1 MPPPPGS
8 KQSSWESTPTFF
20 ELVEIER
27 GQLDVGANIYPDEI
41 TEKKREAAK
50 EKEEKVNANPRSASL
65 NSKHETNGGAA
76 PAEPGSEPGSELIVW
91 WDEPEDQNPEN
102 PMNWSSTKKWI
113 NILVI
118 SVISFLVPLVSSM
131 LAPGVQLVME
141 DFNTSSTTFATFVVS
156 IFVLG
161 FACGPLLLAPLSEIY
176 GRVIIYNITNVLFL
190 AFTILCALSQN
201 PSMLLAFRFL
211 SGFAG
216 VATITIG
223 SGTIADIMPRE
234 KRGKAV
240 SIWSVGPI
248 LGPMVGPIIGGYVA
262 EVAGWR
268 WMFWAISI
276 AIGVVTIFTL
286 VVLRE
291 TYPVVLLERK
301 AARLRK
307 ETGNPNYRSKLA
319 SDLTPKELFKHSI
332 IRPLKMLICY
342 PIVTIMCTYVAV
354 LYGVLYL
361 LFATYSFVFREVY
374 GFSTSAAGLVFIAG
388 GIGTLIGLFYV
399 GYFSDETLRRRAAA
413 GKTITPEDRLPLII
427 TIPGSLAFP
436 IGLFVYGWSAEEHV
450 HWIVPQI
457 GTAITGFGSILIFI
471 GIQTYLVDAFIEYA
485 ASVIGANA
493 VLRGTAGA
501 LIPLGGLN
509 MYDTLGWGWGNSLLA
524 FIALAFAPMPWVFGL
539 YGAKIRNLKRSQV
552 RL

>member
-1 MPPPPGS
+1 
-8 KQSSWESTPTFF
+8 
-20 ELVEIER
+20 
-27 GQLDVGANIYPDEI
+27 
-41 TEKKREAAK
+41 
-50 EKEEKVNANPRSASL
+50 
-65 NSKHETNGGAA
+65 
-76 PAEPGSEPGSELIVW
+76 
-91 WDEPEDQNPEN
+91 
-102 PMNWSSTKKWI
+102 
-113 NILVI
+113 
-118 SVISFLVPLVSSM
+118 
-131 LAPGVQLVME
+131 
-141 DFNTSSTTFATFVVS
+141 
-156 IFVLG
+156 
-161 FACGPLLLAPLSEIY
+161 
-176 GRVIIYNITNVLFL
+176 
-190 AFTILCALSQN
+190 
-201 PSMLLAFRFL
+201 
-211 SGFAG
+211 
-216 VATITIG
+216 
-223 SGTIADIMPRE
+223 
-234 KRGKAV
+234 
-240 SIWSVGPI
+240 
-248 LGPMVGPIIGGYVA
+248 
-262 EVAGWR
+262 
-268 WMFWAISI
+268 
-276 AIGVVTIFTL
+276 
-286 VVLRE
+286 
-291 TYPVVLLERK
+291 
-301 AARLRK
+301 
-307 ETGNPNYRSKLA
+307 
-319 SDLTPKELFKHSI
+319 
-332 IRPLKMLICY
+332 MLICY

-413 GKTITPEDRLPLII
+413 GKIITPEDRLPLII

-436 IGLFVYGWSAEEHV
+436 IGLFIYGWSAEEHV